1 MAQAL
6 IHAQPASLLGQFLKL
21 LRTATAERMVL
32 PDLDGTEI
40 DECILLESHLV
51 RTPAPLF
58 AEQKSALR

>member
-1 MAQAL
+1 MSNAL
-6 IHAQPASLLGQFLKL
+6 SPAQPTSLLGQFLLL

-51 RTPAPLF
+51 GTPAPLF
-58 AEQKSALR
+58 AGQKPPLL